1 MDEQQINE
9 HIQEITRYQKMLNNL
24 PKENK
29 RKRIELLS
37 EQLVFIGKLAG
48 EFSEVY
54 KMTYAARKQVQYEA
68 EIEAAERKL
77 KGGKEAHGEMA
88 AVEWRKK
95 EAEAYGNMKRWGNAF
110 VSNDNLIQA
119 LKFDIKID
127 MNNSTNTGA

>member
-1 MDEQQINE
+1 MNKEQIDK
-9 HIQEITRYQKMLNNL
+9 HIQEITKYHRLLEKV

-37 EQLVFIGKLAG
+37 EQLVYIGKLAG
-48 EFSEVY
+48 EFAEEY
-54 KMTYAARKQVQYEA
+54 KETYATRKQVQAEA
-68 EIEAAERKL
+68 EIQAAEQKL
-77 KGGKEAHGEMA
+77 KGGKEAHGELA

-110 VSNDNLIQA
+110 VSTDNLIQS

-127 MNNSTNTGA
+127 MNTNTNVGA

>member
-1 MDEQQINE
+1 MNQEQIDN
-9 HIQEITRYQKMLNNL
+9 HVREITKYHQMLEQT

-37 EQLVFIGKLAG
+37 EQLVYIGKLAG

-68 EIEAAERKL
+68 EVEAAEQRL
-77 KGGKEAHGEMA
+77 KGGKEAHGELA

-110 VSNDNLIQA
+110 ISTDNLIQA

-127 MNNSTNTGA
+127 MNNSPNIGA